1 MIYLIVHLRVK
12 MHLYKMI
19 VLPLEQISVHVLES
33 NILLYNCMYRHF
45 NFYSISNCF
54 FFLSKRCRN
63 GITT

>member
-54 FFLSKRCRN
+54 FFCQRDVEM
-63 GITT
+63 G